1 MKMGALKP
9 PPGARRDTKRR
20 GRGAGSGL
28 GKNAGRGDKGYHSRS
43 GSKRRPWFEGGQMPL
58 HRRLPKRGF
67 SNARFRQEYQIVN
80 LKQIAQLEETTID
93 PQLLYQKGFIHSA
106 LQPVKILADGELTRA
121 VEVSATAFSARARE
135 KIEAAGGSV
144 TVL

>member
-1 MKMGALKP
+1 MKIGSLHP
-9 PPGARRDTKRR
+9 PTGVRRDTKRR

-28 GKNAGRGDKGYHSRS
+28 GKSAGRGNKGYHSRS
-43 GSKRRPWFEGGQMPL
+43 GSKHRPWFEGGQMPI

-80 LKQIAQLEETTID
+80 LKQIAGLEETTID
-93 PQLLYQKGFIHSA
+93 PQLLYQKGMIRSA
-106 LQPVKILADGELTRA
+106 LQPVKILADGDLTR
-121 VEVSATAFSARARE
+121 VVDISATAFSASAKE
-135 KIEAAGGSV
+135 KIEAAGGTV